1 MILVLLG
8 APGAGKGTQA
18 EALAAATGAAHVAT
32 GDLFR
37 AEIAAGS
44 ALGTAAKGFIEAGKL
59 VPDEVTIAMIADR
72 LAHPDAAERVIL
84 DGFPRT
90 AAQAEALDR
99 AYEASGRRIEALLLE
114 VDPEVLVAR
123 LTGRR
128 VCPSCGRSFHVVNR
142 PPSTEGRCDSCG
154 TALITRSD
162 DAPETVAARLENQ
175 LGALQSVVARY
186 RAAGRL
192 GVVSGSGSIDE
203 IRERLARAATAVGF
217 APR

>member
-44 ALGTAAKGFIEAGKL
+44 ELGRTASSFIDAGKL
-59 VPDEVTIAMIADR
+59 VPDEVTIGMISAR
-72 LAHPDAAERVIL
+72 LAKPDAAQRVIL
-84 DGFPRT
+84 DGFPRNP
-90 AAQAEALDR
+90 AQAAALDAAFATTGR
-99 AYEASGRRIEALLLE
+99 AISAVLLH
-114 VDPEVLVAR
+114 VDPAVLTAR

-128 VCPSCGRSFHVVNR
+128 VCPSCARSYHIEHR
-142 PPSTEGRCDSCG
+142 PPRTEGACDACG

-162 DAPETVAARLENQ
+162 DAPETVTARLTNQ
-175 LGALQSVVARY
+175 LSALGDVVEIY
-186 RAAGRL
+186 RASGRL
-192 GVVSGSGSIDE
+192 QVVEGVGE
-203 IRERLARAATAVGF
+203 IREIQTRLAAAARSVGF
-217 APR
+217 SA

>member
-18 EALAAATGAAHVAT
+18 EALAASTGAAHVAT

-44 ALGTAAKGFIEAGKL
+44 ELGRRAKSFIDAGKL
-59 VPDEVTIAMIADR
+59 VPDEVTIAMITER
-72 LAHPDAAERVIL
+72 LARPDAAERVIL

-90 AAQAEALDR
+90 VAQAEALDR
-99 AYEASGRRIEALLLE
+99 AYAASGRRIAALLLD
-114 VDPEVLVAR
+114 VDREALIAR

-128 VCPSCGRSFHVVNR
+128 VCPLCGRSFHVANR
-142 PPSTEGRCDSCG
+142 PPRIEGVCDACG
-154 TALITRSD
+154 ATLITRSD
-162 DAPETVAARLENQ
+162 DAPETAAARLENQ
-175 LGALQSVVARY
+175 LGALEEVVATY
-186 RAAGRL
+186 RNSGRL

-203 IRERLARAATAVGF
+203 IAHRLAVAAAAAGL